1 MDVRAFARL
10 IGLRLTRAWP
20 EPEDPAQEA
29 AHHPP
34 SALLA
39 ARNAAEVRARQLL
52 VRLLTPQQREDF
64 KLHGYFAVQVARRG
78 KFWILPSSI
87 FNVLNAETGAC
98 YCAAPRAEV
107 PLSDLMLAQKL
118 LLEND
123 PEAFFSVAN
132 RRAELMPGLVDERLS
147 PDRVMQARRGPARS
161 RIRCSELSMIPHMDR
176 PRTRS

>member
-1 MDVRAFARL
+1 MDIRSFVRLLGR
-10 IGLRLTRAWP
+10 RLTRAGPHP
-20 EPEDPAQEA
+20 ERHAEEA
-29 AHHPP
+29 EHHPP

-52 VRLLTPQQREDF
+52 VRLLTPQQRDDF

-78 KFWILPSSI
+78 RFWILPSTI
-87 FNVLNAETGAC
+87 FNVLHAETGAC
-98 YCAAPRAEV
+98 YCATPRTEV

-123 PEAFFSVAN
+123 PEVFFAVAN

-147 PDRVMQARRGPARS
+147 PDRVMQARRGPVRS
-161 RIRCSELSMIPHMDR
+161 RVRCSELSMIPHLDR
-176 PRTRS
+176 PR